1 MKSVM
6 RTTAANYRK
15 ITLALAF
22 IGLMAFALADIEISH
37 HDPYTALQNM
47 LHGLIHPDLSGT
59 EYLLSALANTI
70 SFALLG
76 LSIGAIAGLILSHYH
91 HRSLVAHFCAFI
103 RSIHELFWALI
114 FLQMF
119 GLSAITGI
127 AAIAIPYSGIFG
139 RVFSDIL
146 SRATIEPRLIMV
158 PSTSKLSGWLYG
170 PLAQCWPQILRY
182 TRYRFECALR
192 SATVL
197 GFIGLPTLGYYLE
210 TAFSQGDYQ
219 QAGGLLLLSFA
230 LIASIK
236 WWLKGWLIPVYLL
249 AALWY
254 LPWQT
259 PLQWQY
265 LWRFVSQ
272 DIVPQPIRN
281 AQFDLEQLGIWL
293 SEITTQQIL
302 PGIWAT
308 LLLSVAALL
317 LTALLALSLW
327 PFASKTLV
335 GHGQIVGHG
344 LLIVLRTTPEFVITF
359 IIMLLLGPS
368 MLPAILALA
377 LHNGGI
383 IAYLLARNSEQIK
396 LRDDKTSG
404 LNLWSYQLQPQL
416 YPSFIAW
423 LFYRFE
429 VILRESA
436 ILGMLGV
443 TTLGFY
449 IDSAFEA
456 LYFDVALVLILA
468 TAAINMSINYCS
480 MRLRK
485 SLNVDKLELL

>member
-1 MKSVM
+1 MNAST
-6 RTTAANYRK
+6 RTTAARYRN
-15 ITLALAF
+15 ITLVLAIF
-22 IGLMAFALADIEISH
+22 GLLAFALADIEISH
-37 HDPYTALQNM
+37 HDPYTALQNI
-47 LHGLIHPDLSGT
+47 LHGLIQPDLSHT

-70 SFALLG
+70 SFALVG
-76 LSIGAIAGLILSHYH
+76 LSIAALMGLLLSHYH
-91 HRSLVAHFCAFI
+91 RHPMVAHFCAFI

-127 AAIAIPYSGIFG
+127 LAIAIPYSGIFG
-139 RVFSDIL
+139 RVFNDIL
-146 SRATIEPRLIMV
+146 SRSTMAPKV
-158 PSTSKLSGWLYG
+158 VFAQSTSKLSAWLYG
-170 PLAQCWPQILRY
+170 PLAQCWPVLLRY

-219 QAGGLLLLSFA
+219 QAGGLLLLSFG

-236 WWLKGWLIPVYLL
+236 WWLKTYLIPVYLI
-249 AALWY
+249 AALCY

-272 DIVPQPIRN
+272 DIVPQPLRDGDF
-281 AQFDLEQLGIWL
+281 QLEQLSNWL
-293 SEITTQQIL
+293 LEIVSGQIL

-327 PFASKTLV
+327 PLASRALV
-335 GHGQIVGHG
+335 GHGQILGHA

-359 IIMLLLGPS
+359 ILMLLLGPS

-383 IAYLLARNSEQIK
+383 IAYLLARTSEQIK
-396 LRDDKTSG
+396 LGSDQPSG
-404 LNLWSYQLQPQL
+404 INLWSYQLQPQL

-456 LYFDVALVLILA
+456 LHFDVALLLILA
-468 TAAINMSINYCS
+468 TAAVNMAVNSGS
-480 MRLRK
+480 LRLRR
-485 SLNVDKLELL
+485 SLNIDKLELL

>member
-1 MKSVM
+1 MM
-6 RTTAANYRK
+6 DTRTTAGSYRN
-15 ITLALAF
+15 ITLVVAIL
-22 IGLMAFALADIEISH
+22 GLLAFALADIEISH
-37 HDPYTALQNM
+37 HDPYAALQNI
-47 LHGLIHPDLSGT
+47 LQGLIQPDLSDT

-70 SFALLG
+70 SFALVG
-76 LSIGAIAGLILSHYH
+76 LSLAAVTGLILSHYH
-91 HRSLVAHFCAFI
+91 RWPLVAHFCAFI

-127 AAIAIPYSGIFG
+127 LAIAIPYSGTFG
-139 RVFSDIL
+139 RVFNDIL
-146 SRATIEPRLIMV
+146 ARSTVEPQLIV
-158 PSTSKLSGWLYG
+158 AQSTSKLSAWLYG
-170 PLAQCWPQILRY
+170 PLAQCWPVLLRY
-182 TRYRFECALR
+182 TRYRLECALR

-230 LIASIK
+230 LIATIK
-236 WWLKGWLIPVYLL
+236 WWLRTWLIPGYLI
-249 AALWY
+249 AAMIY
-254 LPWQT
+254 LPWKT
-259 PLQWQY
+259 PLEWQY
-265 LWRFVSQ
+265 LWRFISQ
-272 DIVPQPIRN
+272 DIVPQPLRS
-281 AQFDLEQLGIWL
+281 ADFQLEQLTSWL
-293 SEITTQQIL
+293 FEIVSQQIL

-327 PFASKTLV
+327 PFASRLLV
-335 GHGQIVGHG
+335 GHGQVGGHG
-344 LLIVLRTTPEFVITF
+344 LLIILRTTPEFVITF
-359 IIMLLLGPS
+359 ILMLLLGPS
-368 MLPAILALA
+368 MLPAIIALA

-396 LRDDKTSG
+396 LRVDQACG
-404 LNLWSYQLQPQL
+404 LDLWSYQLQPQL

-456 LYFDVALVLILA
+456 LHFDIALLLILA
-468 TAAINMSINYCS
+468 TAIINITVNYCS
-480 MRLRK
+480 LRLRQ
-485 SLNVDKLELL
+485 SLKVDNLVLL